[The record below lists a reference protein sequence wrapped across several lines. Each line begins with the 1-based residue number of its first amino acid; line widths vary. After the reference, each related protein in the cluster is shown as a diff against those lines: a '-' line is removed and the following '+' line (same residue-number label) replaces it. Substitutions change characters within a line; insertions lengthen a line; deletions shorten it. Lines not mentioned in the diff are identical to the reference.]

1 MLDTAN
7 PPPRLPMALAGAL
20 EHAAGMIARLDMAL
34 ASHPLRPAWAWRAR
48 LDAIGRQAAVDGKA
62 IDPWHLAALIEG
74 VRLRLDHTP
83 VLIDRGIL
91 FAAAHHAFGL
101 YRWFAVPDETQRAA
115 IGVAADHLETVGTA
129 QSPLLGAALG
139 VHAWLDQGG
148 ARPPLR
154 TALALYW
161 QRRRVSALP
170 CPLLTGAA
178 ALGTDIP
185 WARDDWIGHFLTA
198 LAGKAEDG
206 LALLARL
213 ERHWFAARTVV
224 AGRRRDSH
232 AAAAIDILAAA
243 PLVSA
248 TTLGQALGIA
258 TNNATRL
265 LDGFVGLGI
274 ASEVSQ
280 RAKRRLYGLKH
291 LAPLRE
297 ATAPPRRPMPGRRP
311 GRPSAASLVAD
322 TSGEVADMGFPLVP
336 SPPLPPLE
344 RRAFDFSDIDRL
356 LDLTDQAIRRAQR
369 VLEAHVSKQQS
380 ARLDDCSSPIPC
392 GELSTRV
399 F

>member
-1 MLDTAN
+1 
-7 PPPRLPMALAGAL
+7 MALAGAL
-20 EHAAGMIARLDMAL
+20 EHAAGTIARLDAAL

-91 FAAAHHAFGL
+91 FAAAHHAFEL
-101 YRWFAVPDETQRAA
+101 YRWFAMPDETQRAA
-115 IGVAADHLETVGTA
+115 IRVAADHLATVGTA

-139 VHAWLDQGG
+139 VHAWLDRGG
-148 ARPPLR
+148 VRPPLR
-154 TALALYW
+154 AALALYW
-161 QRRRVSALP
+161 PRRQVTALP

-178 ALGTDIP
+178 ALGADIP
-185 WARDDWIGHFLTA
+185 WAGDEWIEHFLTA
-198 LAGKAEDG
+198 LAGEAEDG

-213 ERHWFAARTVV
+213 ERHWFSARRAV

-243 PLVSA
+243 PLISA

-274 ASEVSQ
+274 VSEVSQ
-280 RAKRRLYGLKH
+280 RAKRRLYGLKP
-291 LAPLRE
+291 LAPL
-297 ATAPPRRPMPGRRP
+297 PGRRP
-311 GRPSAASLVAD
+311 GRPRAASAVAD
-322 TSGEVADMGFPLVP
+322 ASGAGADIGVPLVP
-336 SPPLPPLE
+336 SPPLLPLE
-344 RRAFDFSDIDRL
+344 RQQFDFSDIDRL
-356 LDLTDQAIRRAQR
+356 LDLTDQAIRHAQR
-369 VLEAHVSKQQS
+369 VIEAHQS
-380 ARLDDCSSPIPC
+380 QLN
-392 GELSTRV
+392 
-399 F
+399 

>member
-1 MLDTAN
+1 
-7 PPPRLPMALAGAL
+7 
-20 EHAAGMIARLDMAL
+20 MIARLDMAL

-83 VLIDRGIL
+83 VLIDRGML
-91 FAAAHHAFGL
+91 FAAAHHAFEL

-115 IGVAADHLETVGTA
+115 IGRAADHLETVGNA
-129 QSPLLGAALG
+129 HSPLLGAAFA

-154 TALALYW
+154 AALALYW
-161 QRRRVSALP
+161 QQRQVTALP

-185 WARDDWIGHFLTA
+185 WARDDWIGHFLAA
-198 LAGKAEDG
+198 LAGEAEDG
-206 LALLARL
+206 LALLALL
-213 ERHWFAARTVV
+213 ERHWFAARGAV

-258 TNNATRL
+258 TNNAARL

-274 ASEVSQ
+274 VSEVSQ

-297 ATAPPRRPMPGRRP
+297 ATAPPRRPLPGRRR
-311 GRPSAASLVAD
+311 GRPSTASLVAD
-322 TSGEVADMGFPLVP
+322 TSGEVADTGFPLVP
-336 SPPLPPLE
+336 SPPLSPLE
-344 RRAFDFSDIDRL
+344 RQKFDFSDIDRL
-356 LDLTDQAIRRAQR
+356 LDLTDQAIRRAQS
-369 VLEAHVSKQQS
+369 VLEVQSTRPS
-380 ARLDDCSSPIPC
+380 ARLTGWSPPIPC
-392 GELSTRV
+392 GASE
-399 F
+399 

>member
-1 MLDTAN
+1 
-7 PPPRLPMALAGAL
+7 MALAGAL

-83 VLIDRGIL
+83 VLIDRGML
-91 FAAAHHAFGL
+91 FAAAHHAFEL

-115 IGVAADHLETVGTA
+115 IRLAADHLETVGNA
-129 QSPLLGAALG
+129 HSPLLGAALG

-154 TALALYW
+154 AALALYW
-161 QRRRVSALP
+161 QQRQVTALP

-185 WARDDWIGHFLTA
+185 WARDDWIGHFLAA
-198 LAGKAEDG
+198 LAGEAEDG
-206 LALLARL
+206 LALLALL
-213 ERHWFAARTVV
+213 ERHWFAARGAV

-258 TNNATRL
+258 TNNAARL

-274 ASEVSQ
+274 VSEVSQ
-280 RAKRRLYGLKH
+280 RAKRRLMGSNTWRRCAKRPH
-291 LAPLRE
+291 HPAVRCPGAAPAGRV
-297 ATAPPRRPMPGRRP
+297 PPRWLPMP
-311 GRPSAASLVAD
+311 AARLPIS
-322 TSGEVADMGFPLVP
+322 GFPWP
-336 SPPLPPLE
+336 PPLPCSRSNGRNSTLATSTIGSISP
-344 RRAFDFSDIDRL
+344 
-356 LDLTDQAIRRAQR
+356 IRR
-369 VLEAHVSKQQS
+369 S
-380 ARLDDCSSPIPC
+380 AVRNACLMRRGSLD
-392 GELSTRV
+392 
-399 F
+399 